1 MNYRE
6 LYAWA
11 DLLPDS
17 YVAANARRVQR
28 RWRIAGLV
36 VTVGLLVG
44 WTAAL
49 SERQQALQ
57 SELVE
62 AEQVLNGAALQHAAA
77 QRLSERTAELA
88 HQVELQQTLT
98 PPITSSRVLDT
109 IGALTPTSVTL
120 LGLEVETRAAGGPEG
135 SDRNPPLML
144 VRLRG
149 IAPSERVVGNFAG
162 RLTGSGLFEQVRT
175 LRSTADQFGRTPV
188 RRFELRLEV
197 PLARDYRIQVVEEV
211 AHVR

>member
-28 RWRIAGLV
+28 RWRIAGFV

-57 SELVE
+57 GELAE
-62 AEQVLNGAALQHAAA
+62 AEQTLHAAALQHAAA
-77 QRLSERTAELA
+77 QRLSEQTAELA

-98 PPITSSRVLDT
+98 PSITASRVLDT

-120 LGLEVETRAAGGPEG
+120 LGLEVETRG
-135 SDRNPPLML
+135 SDGADRNPPLML

-149 IAPSERVVGNFAG
+149 MAPSERVVGNFAG